1 MHSVPQI
8 SRLSITATCPAQTPK
23 KLFSWMTQACAE
35 YDTKLCHEWN
45 MTRVCAPVDDTVLAQ
60 IDKEVEEKG
69 ISRAQWVNIAISTY
83 LTQDD
88 TKLEQLKRDLTQAV
102 SDREQ
107 TWRESTQLRQEKEHL
122 SAELEHS
129 RHKVVSLEAS
139 VADIERHKEEHR
151 RHIEE
156 LERLKVT
163 YEKTLEAMKL
173 KDDEISF
180 LRGHVSQL
188 TQSVSQ
194 FALKPGEEE
203 IKKKG
208 WWQFWR

>member
-1 MHSVPQI
+1 
-8 SRLSITATCPAQTPK
+8 
-23 KLFSWMTQACAE
+23 
-35 YDTKLCHEWN
+35 

-60 IDKEVEEKG
+60 IDKNSKERGV
-69 ISRAQWVNIAISTY
+69 SRAQWVNMAISTY

-107 TWRESTQLRQEKEHL
+107 TWRESTQLRQEKERL

-129 RHKVVSLEAS
+129 RHNVVSLEAS

-188 TQSVSQ
+188 TQSISQ

-203 IKKKG
+203 ITKKG
-208 WWQFWR
+208 WWQFWK

>member
-1 MHSVPQI
+1 
-8 SRLSITATCPAQTPK
+8 
-23 KLFSWMTQACAE
+23 
-35 YDTKLCHEWN
+35 
-45 MTRVCAPVDDTVLAQ
+45 MTRVCAPVDGPVLAQ
-60 IDKEVEEKG
+60 IDKEVAEKG
-69 ISRAQWVNIAISTY
+69 ISRAQWVNTAISAY

-88 TKLEQLKRDLTQAV
+88 TKVEQLKKDLTQAV

-129 RHKVVSLEAS
+129 RHKVVSLESS
-139 VADIERHKEEHR
+139 VSDIERLKEEHR

-163 YEKTLEAMKL
+163 HEKTLEAMNL
-173 KDDEISF
+173 KDSEIAF
-180 LRGHVSQL
+180 LRGHVAQL
-188 TQSVSQ
+188 TQSISQ
-194 FALKPGEEE
+194 FALKPGDEE

-208 WWQFWR
+208 WWQFWK

>member
-1 MHSVPQI
+1 
-8 SRLSITATCPAQTPK
+8 
-23 KLFSWMTQACAE
+23 
-35 YDTKLCHEWN
+35 

-69 ISRAQWVNIAISTY
+69 ISRAQWVNMAISTY

-129 RHKVVSLEAS
+129 RHEVVSLEAS

-163 YEKTLEAMKL
+163 HEKTLEAMKL

-188 TQSVSQ
+188 TQSISQ
-194 FALKPGEEE
+194 LALKPGDEE
-203 IKKKG
+203 IKRKG
-208 WWQFWR
+208 WSWRFWK